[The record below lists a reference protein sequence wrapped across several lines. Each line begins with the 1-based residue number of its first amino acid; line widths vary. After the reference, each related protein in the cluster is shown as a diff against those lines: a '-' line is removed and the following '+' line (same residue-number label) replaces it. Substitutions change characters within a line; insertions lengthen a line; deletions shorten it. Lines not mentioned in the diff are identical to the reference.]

1 MKPGDWIWPEQSA
14 FDAHGMGRQGAAAL
28 HGAPVVPVLPVQT
41 LPAGVPP
48 QRRANEL
55 SALFLQNAQNTFT
68 WSVRSTAVFVTVPES
83 RTKAIGS
90 APRLDA
96 GGGGQSWLVG

>member
-1 MKPGDWIWPEQSA
+1 
-14 FDAHGMGRQGAAAL
+14 MGRQGAAAL

-55 SALFLQNAQNTFT
+55 SALFLQNAQNTFA
-68 WSVRSTAVFVTVPES
+68 WSVRSTAVFATVPEF
-83 RTKAIGS
+83 RLKPMIIGPIKFG
-90 APRLDA
+90 AA
-96 GGGGQSWLVG
+96 GGQSWLVGNAPPSAPSPG